1 MQSRSRADERRG
13 LSGRIARYAICADTG
28 SAGCSELEVFL
39 VDDMSQV
46 TEHALE
52 ATPSD
57 LPTVFGSAASG
68 RGAPTESA
76 HAT

>member
-1 MQSRSRADERRG
+1 
-13 LSGRIARYAICADTG
+13 
-28 SAGCSELEVFL
+28 VFL
-39 VDDMSQV
+39 VDDMSEV

-57 LPTVFGSAASG
+57 LPTVFGSAAGG